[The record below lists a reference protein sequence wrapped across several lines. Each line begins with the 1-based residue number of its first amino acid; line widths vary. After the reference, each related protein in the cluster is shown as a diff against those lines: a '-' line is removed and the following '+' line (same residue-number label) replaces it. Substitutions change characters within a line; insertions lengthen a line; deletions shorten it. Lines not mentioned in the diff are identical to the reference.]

1 MLLCCCV
8 VVLLWCCG
16 VVVLWCCGVVVLW
29 CCCCGVVVLSCC
41 CVVVSPPRHHSSTVV
56 ATKAAL
62 KLSDY
67 VVTEGGF
74 GADLG
79 AEKFFDIKCRKTGLK
94 PSVAVVVA
102 TCRALKLHGG
112 ADEKTLS
119 TVENVPAL
127 KKGICN
133 LAKHVE
139 NVQKFG
145 VPAMVAIN
153 VFPTDTE
160 AEIEATQQACEA
172 MGVKAV
178 RSDHHN
184 DGGDGALDFAQEV
197 VDLIDANPNGK

>member
-1 MLLCCCV
+1 M
-8 VVLLWCCG
+8 
-16 VVVLWCCGVVVLW
+16 
-29 CCCCGVVVLSCC
+29 
-41 CVVVSPPRHHSSTVV
+41 
-56 ATKAAL
+56 

-94 PSVAVVVA
+94 PSCAVVVA

-119 TVENVPAL
+119 STENVEAV
-127 KKGICN
+127 KKGMCN
-133 LAKHVE
+133 LERHIQ

-145 VPAMVAIN
+145 VPVMVAIN
-153 VFPTDTE
+153 VFPTDTD
-160 AEIEATQQACEA
+160 AEIQATQEACNA
-172 MGVKAV
+172 LGVRCV

-197 VDLIDANPNGK
+197 VNLIDENPNGKRIKLVSFVSVLPILTSLFLFLSPPFSCYQVKIIFDFCTQMICHWKIKFVQ